1 MIVGTVG
8 ILTAMDIG
16 RRGATAGDGM
26 IRGMIVIGDMDMAGM
41 IGLSD
46 GDSRII
52 IIGGVDQVLL
62 TVADIPA
69 H

>member
-8 ILTAMDIG
+8 MLTAMDIG
-16 RRGATAGDGM
+16 RRGATVGDGM
-26 IRGMIVIGDMDMAGM
+26 IRGMMVIGDMDMAGM

-46 GDSRII
+46 GDTRII

>member
-1 MIVGTVG
+1 
-8 ILTAMDIG
+8 MDIG

-26 IRGMIVIGDMDMAGM
+26 TRGMMVIGDMDMAGM

-46 GDSRII
+46 GDTRII

>member
-16 RRGATAGDGM
+16 RRGVTAGDGM
-26 IRGMIVIGDMDMAGM
+26 IRGMMVIGDMDMAGM

-46 GDSRII
+46 GDTRII

>member
-26 IRGMIVIGDMDMAGM
+26 IRGMMVIGDMDMAGM

-46 GDSRII
+46 GDTRII

>member
-16 RRGATAGDGM
+16 RRGATVGDGM
-26 IRGMIVIGDMDMAGM
+26 IRGMMVIGDMDMAGM

-46 GDSRII
+46 GDTRII

>member
-16 RRGATAGDGM
+16 RRGATVGDGM
-26 IRGMIVIGDMDMAGM
+26 IRGMMFIGDMDMAGM

-46 GDSRII
+46 GDTRII